1 MMHLKMNTLENT
13 LEALNITLEALNVA
27 LGHFVVVVDLM
38 VRSVGKEAETIKE
51 MSTSN

>member
-1 MMHLKMNTLENT
+1 MTHLKMNTLENT

-27 LGHFVVVVDLM
+27 LGHFFVVDLM